1 LDTTIEDC
9 YFEDCGIAISFGGG
23 GTPDYY
29 KRNYVLQE
37 HTGGIMRNNVV
48 RRTGLS
54 IPINDV
60 AVYMNKAAGCR
71 IYNNT
76 FWTTSE
82 GNTSIDMRFD
92 LTYGWIYNNVCS
104 QGLGLRDGGQAVQS
118 NNLWSQA
125 GNESSLFVDYLN
137 NNFHLKSTATTAINQ
152 GLDPSGWVLFDFDGE
167 SRPKGGA
174 YDIGADEY

>member
-1 LDTTIEDC
+1 
-9 YFEDCGIAISFGGG
+9 
-23 GTPDYY
+23 
-29 KRNYVLQE
+29 
-37 HTGGIMRNNVV
+37 MRNNVV

-60 AVYMNKAAGCR
+60 AIYMNKASGCR

-76 FWTTSE
+76 LWTTSE

-92 LTYGWIYNNVCS
+92 LTYGWIYNNVCR
-104 QGLGLRDGGQAVQS
+104 QGLGLRDGGQATQS

-125 GNESSLFVDYLN
+125 GNESSLFVDYAN
-137 NNFHLKSTATTAINQ
+137 NNFHLKSSASTAINQ
-152 GLDPSGWVLFDFDGE
+152 GINPSGWVNYDFGGE
-167 SRPKGGA
+167 ARPKGGA